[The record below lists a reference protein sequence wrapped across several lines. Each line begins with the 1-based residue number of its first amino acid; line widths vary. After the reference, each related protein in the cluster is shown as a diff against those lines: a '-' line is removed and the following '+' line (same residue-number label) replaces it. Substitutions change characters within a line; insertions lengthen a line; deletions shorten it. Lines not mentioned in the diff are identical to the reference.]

1 MEQKVK
7 ASFCRREEDG
17 ELSMEMMM
25 STNRIESYREG
36 WAVLY
41 FYFNIIHTYYYTTNN
56 VFTKVESLQG
66 VDGN

>member
-1 MEQKVK
+1 
-7 ASFCRREEDG
+7 
-17 ELSMEMMM
+17 MEMMM